1 MRFPLL
7 FAFLFSFSLIAG
19 EIYWIP
25 LKGEVEWGM
34 ASLLKRGVKLAEE
47 NEAEGIVIEISTFGG
62 RLDAAVEMKDVL
74 LQTTIPTFTFV
85 NPRAISAGSLLALST
100 HHIYVLSGG
109 SIGAAT
115 PVTGGMGEM
124 EKAPEKI
131 ISYTRALFRTTAEA
145 RGHSSALAEAF
156 VDEDIEVVLTKEGKI
171 VKREEVNKEENIK
184 KVICPKGKLLT
195 LSGKEALE
203 YKLSEGLP
211 NSKEEFLKLAHLKG
225 KKIVY
230 VRKNWGEQLSSLL
243 TNSTVASLL
252 FSLGLL
258 GLIFELSMPGW
269 GVSGTLGAIFLILF
283 FTGKYF
289 AGLAG
294 WGEIFLFL
302 LGCVLLAIE
311 IFLIPGFGVTGI
323 SGIILILLSLYL
335 SLVKHPIPKSP
346 LEWVALKEALY
357 SLSIG
362 FILLSAGF
370 LLFLKFLPQT
380 PIFSHLGLSTRLE
393 ESHAI
398 PDYSALLGKKGK
410 TLTPVRPVGKAI
422 IEGKLYDVVSEG
434 EFIEKNKIVKVRHV
448 EGMRIVVEE
457 EKNKNETP
465 E

>member
-156 VDEDIEVVLTKEGKI
+156 VDEDIEVVLTKE
-171 VKREEVNKEENIK
+171 E
-184 KVICPKGKLLT
+184 
-195 LSGKEALE
+195 
-203 YKLSEGLP
+203 
-211 NSKEEFLKLAHLKG
+211 
-225 KKIVY
+225 
-230 VRKNWGEQLSSLL
+230 
-243 TNSTVASLL
+243 
-252 FSLGLL
+252 
-258 GLIFELSMPGW
+258 
-269 GVSGTLGAIFLILF
+269 
-283 FTGKYF
+283 
-289 AGLAG
+289 
-294 WGEIFLFL
+294 
-302 LGCVLLAIE
+302 
-311 IFLIPGFGVTGI
+311 
-323 SGIILILLSLYL
+323 
-335 SLVKHPIPKSP
+335 
-346 LEWVALKEALY
+346 
-357 SLSIG
+357 
-362 FILLSAGF
+362 
-370 LLFLKFLPQT
+370 
-380 PIFSHLGLSTRLE
+380 RL
-393 ESHAI
+393 
-398 PDYSALLGKKGK
+398 
-410 TLTPVRPVGKAI
+410 
-422 IEGKLYDVVSEG
+422 
-434 EFIEKNKIVKVRHV
+434 
-448 EGMRIVVEE
+448 
-457 EKNKNETP
+457 
-465 E
+465 